1 MVETPQTPVEVVE
14 AYTRAVRAGDLSALR
29 PLFADDAEMVCR
41 PLEDWLP
48 TGRMNGADNIV
59 EFYGKLLD
67 AWGGADPHPGELMVV
82 GNRVAVEI
90 QAHHADFIDEVADFF
105 TIENGKITRIAV
117 YSGPQQPK

>member
-48 TGRMNGADNIV
+48 TGRMTGADNIV

-90 QAHHADFIDEVADFF
+90 QAHHSDFIDEVADFF

>member
-48 TGRMNGADNIV
+48 TGRMIGADNIV

>member
-48 TGRMNGADNIV
+48 TGRMTGADNIV